1 MNVLS
6 LFDGMSCGQIALE
19 RLGVK
24 VDNYFASEIDK
35 YAINVAK
42 SNYPNTKH
50 LGNVVDIKGH
60 SLPQIDLLI
69 GGSPC
74 QDLSV
79 AKQGGKGLEGSKS
92 QLFYEYVRIWKETKP
107 KHFLLENVGSMKNED
122 RDVITE
128 IMGVSPITI
137 NSKLVS
143 GLERRRHY
151 WTNIPNITV
160 PSDKGVTLDSIIDL
174 EVDEKYYFTEGT
186 HKSLEKIMHRSEAKG
201 HGFRSGIID
210 QSELN
215 NPEIKFKNLDANY
228 HKGCDGKRSMVR
240 IRGRNRRITPTEAE
254 RLQTVPVGYTAAANT
269 SDTRRYMML
278 GNGWTIDVITH
289 ILKEIK

>member
-1 MNVLS
+1 
-6 LFDGMSCGQIALE
+6 
-19 RLGVK
+19 
-24 VDNYFASEIDK
+24 
-35 YAINVAK
+35 
-42 SNYPNTKH
+42 
-50 LGNVVDIKGH
+50 
-60 SLPQIDLLI
+60 
-69 GGSPC
+69 
-74 QDLSV
+74 
-79 AKQGGKGLEGSKS
+79 
-92 QLFYEYVRIWKETKP
+92 
-107 KHFLLENVGSMKNED
+107 
-122 RDVITE
+122 
-128 IMGVSPITI
+128 
-137 NSKLVS
+137 
-143 GLERRRHY
+143 
-151 WTNIPNITV
+151 
-160 PSDKGVTLDSIIDL
+160 
-174 EVDEKYYFTEGT
+174 
-186 HKSLEKIMHRSEAKG
+186 MHRSEAKG